1 MGSTLGRRND
11 VNEGLQSGVIARPPT
26 ECYINLAVSLNLA
39 RFHVALFIEHGY
51 GFGEGCCAA
60 QAPSVRY
67 RIVVRQV
74 IDKLDNSAIELEV
87 ANNGFTSA
95 LVINLKS

>member
-1 MGSTLGRRND
+1 MGSALWRRND
-11 VNEGLQSGVIARPPT
+11 VNERFQGGVIPGSPAQS
-26 ECYINLAVSLNLA
+26 YINLAVSLNLA